1 MAFCMPQNMNRV
13 MQHTLS
19 TGNTKTMD
27 SLSELTKIIT
37 QGALVWN
44 KWRRAN
50 PSITPVLDGIE
61 LTNLVLDGIDFSG
74 LSFNN
79 AHITQCSFKNARLIS
94 TSFRGATLIKNDFS
108 NAKLIAANLQE
119 TNLTDCVIQGA
130 SIFTANTR
138 GACMQKM
145 DFRGHDLGGLNLQ
158 GCSFAR
164 SNLEGQVLAKL
175 DLSGLD
181 LEDANLTGADLSY
194 TNFSGANLRRAD
206 LRDAK
211 FCSTNFKNAELNG
224 VDLRK
229 ADLSGLEFDGADL
242 TGCDLREAKL
252 VGASLEK
259 ANITGTKLWKIE
271 MKGWKIA
278 HIRCDFALWGS
289 TGKSKTTYRRHEF
302 ERLYTQ
308 AATIELKYPHRLSSQ
323 EIATIPILIE
333 HLQATH
339 WGVILRLKTIV
350 EVAGGTLVA
359 FNIEEYGQLNPTKLK
374 EELQKEAERIL
385 SAHLVLRTNTK
396 MLIELKEEI
405 AQIKERFWPRLLELA
420 AEHEREQIR
429 MLTVVFMDLKG
440 FSSWGQDELS
450 DKLALFRGLIK
461 PILKKW
467 QAGYPNMEGDSLRVT
482 FRNASAALACAC
494 MIQGVLTAAGFE
506 VRVGVELGEIAV
518 VHNEVTELS
527 DLEGIAVSMA
537 ARLEAAAE
545 PGQVLASDRVK
556 HYSEHRD
563 LFSFEPVKVKLKK
576 SIGDIKQGQV
586 VECYSVKMLNP
597 LQEI

>member
-1 MAFCMPQNMNRV
+1 MKNM
-13 MQHTLS
+13 S
-19 TGNTKTMD
+19 THSAGSSSSEP
-27 SLSELTKIIT
+27 SLSEYTAIIE
-37 QGALVWN
+37 QGALAWN
-44 KWRRAN
+44 KWRAAN
-50 PSITPVLDGIE
+50 PQVTPVLDGIE
-61 LTNLVLDGIDFSG
+61 LTNLVLDGIDFTG
-74 LSFNN
+74 LSFKKAN
-79 AHITQCSFKNARLIS
+79 ITRCSFKSARLIS
-94 TSFRGATLIKNDFS
+94 ASFRGAILQKNDFT

-119 TNLTDCVIQGA
+119 ADLTASVIQGA

-138 GACMQKM
+138 GACLQKM
-145 DFRGHDLGGLNLQ
+145 DFRGHDLGGLNLRD
-158 GCSFAR
+158 CSLAR

-175 DLSGLD
+175 DLSGVD
-181 LEDANLTGADLSY
+181 LEDANLKDADLSY
-194 TNFSGANLRRAD
+194 AHFNGANLRRAD
-206 LRDAK
+206 LRGAT
-211 FCSTNFKNAELNG
+211 FASTSFKNAELRG

-252 VGASLEK
+252 IGCCLNN
-259 ANITGTKLWKIE
+259 ANLTGSKLWKIE

-278 HIRCDFALWGS
+278 NIRCDFALWGS
-289 TGKSKTTYRRHEF
+289 TGKSKTEYRSHEF

-308 AATIELKYPHRLSSQ
+308 SATIELKYPHRLSSQ

-359 FNIEEYGQLNPTKLK
+359 FNIEEYGQLNPAKVK

-385 SAHLVLRTNTK
+385 NAHLVLRTNSK
-396 MLIELKEEI
+396 LLIELKEEI
-405 AQIKERFWPRLLELA
+405 GNIKERFWPRLLELA
-420 AEHEREQIR
+420 EEHEREQIR

-556 HYSEHRD
+556 HYSEHRE

-576 SIGDIKQGQV
+576 SIGDIRKGQL
-586 VECYSVKMLNP
+586 VECYAVKMINP
-597 LQEI
+597 LQDI